1 MRIVNVTSPILG
13 RQFDPFLKGEVMPGH
28 LDLIG
33 KHADLIRMIDP
44 LKVDPRV
51 RSKETWSTDEVHLMR
66 DIDLS
71 RLDQVSD
78 NKQFAPVFPSDNRK
92 L

>member
-13 RQFDPFLKGEVMPGH
+13 RQFDPHLKGEVMPGY
-28 LDLIG
+28 LDVNG

-44 LKVDPRV
+44 LKVDPRAKA
-51 RSKETWSTDEVHLMR
+51 KETWSTDEVHLMR

-78 NKQFAPVFPSDNRK
+78 NMPFAHG
-92 L
+92 

>member
-13 RQFDPFLKGEVMPGH
+13 RQFDPYLKGEVMPGY
-28 LDLIG
+28 LNVNE
-33 KHADLIRMIDP
+33 KRAELIRMIDP
-44 LKVDPRV
+44 LKVDPKLRV
-51 RSKETWSTDEVHLMR
+51 KETWSTDEVHLMR
-66 DIDLS
+66 DTNLS

-78 NKQFAPVFPSDNRK
+78 NKQFAPVLPSDNRK